1 MFLRY
6 FVVIDRPFQE
16 IERQFVEGPERWMPA
31 LAVEANGHG
40 GRMLSE
46 LGFKLAG
53 RRIGRCVEL
62 ELGGPRRTE
71 GVTLL
76 PIKWRAA
83 SVSGIFPVLEGQ
95 FELARMGIA
104 TTQLGLSATYEPPFG
119 LVGKIAD
126 RAMLHRVA
134 EITVKEFVEQIAA
147 RLSKNA

>member
-6 FVVIDRPFQE
+6 FVVIDRPLQE
-16 IERQFVEGPERWMPA
+16 VERQFLEGPERWLPA
-31 LAVEANGHG
+31 LAVEANSNGV
-40 GRMLSE
+40 RMLSE

-53 RRIGRCVEL
+53 RRIGRRVEL
-62 ELGGPRRTE
+62 ELGAPRKTE

-76 PIKWRAA
+76 AIRWRAA
-83 SVSGIFPVLEGQ
+83 DAAGLFPVLEGH

-104 TTQLGLSATYEPPFG
+104 TTQLGLSASYEPPFG

-134 EITVKEFVEQIAA
+134 EITVKDFVEQIAT
-147 RLSKNA
+147 RLSKKA